1 MKRLED
7 RLHEQVWN
15 ALRYALPAD
24 AVCTSHEN
32 RQNGIREGARR
43 KRRGCL
49 AGWPDIQII
58 WNSRTYLIELKA
70 PGGGSLSSVQKDMH
84 ERIERAGGSVAVC
97 RSVDGVLNYLSAC
110 GLPMRGAVMA

>member
-1 MKRLED
+1 MKRPED
-7 RLHEQVWN
+7 RLHEQVWR
-15 ALRYALPAD
+15 ALTYALPAD

-58 WNSRTYLIELKA
+58 WSGRTYLIELKA
-70 PGGGSLSSVQKDMH
+70 PGGSLSPVQRDMH
-84 ERIERAGGSVAVC
+84 ERIERAGVPVAVC

-110 GLPMRGAVMA
+110 GLPMRGEVMA

>member
-1 MKRLED
+1 MKRPED

-15 ALRYALPAD
+15 ALRYSLPAD
-24 AVCTSHEN
+24 AVFISHEN

-70 PGGGSLSSVQKDMH
+70 PGGSLSSVQRDMH
-84 ERIERAGGSVAVC
+84 ERIERAGVPVAVC

-110 GLPMRGAVMA
+110 GLSMRGEVMA

>member
-1 MKRLED
+1 MKRPED

-49 AGWPDIQII
+49 AGWPDIEIL
-58 WNSRTYLIELKA
+58 WNGRPYLIELKV
-70 PGGGSLSSVQKDMH
+70 PGGSLSPVQRDMH
-84 ERIERAGGSVAVC
+84 ERIERAGVSVAVC
-97 RSVDGVLNYLSAC
+97 RSVDGVLNYLSTC
-110 GLPMRGAVMA
+110 GLPMRAEVMA